1 MSNPAIPADINDL
14 RSVAATLSD
23 MIAMAYQAHNN
34 CDIDSETECGGE
46 QYGDGSADEH
56 CRLRDAEATVTLIR
70 LKHKAAK
77 KATEV
82 TKSMQSLQ
90 PGQLAMYGSCKV
102 RINSSKL
109 RGIAAPHYRFSC
121 TDYSH
126 EHPNEWG
133 TLTSYQLLRP
143 IAKATA

>member
-1 MSNPAIPADINDL
+1 
-14 RSVAATLSD
+14 
-23 MIAMAYQAHNN
+23 MI
-34 CDIDSETECGGE
+34 
-46 QYGDGSADEH
+46 GD
-56 CRLRDAEATVTLIR
+56 
-70 LKHKAAK
+70 
-77 KATEV
+77 
-82 TKSMQSLQ
+82 
-90 PGQLAMYGSCKV
+90 LAMYGSCQV

-143 IAKATA
+143 IAKATGQKEEDFAEKHSDLGTIDLSHDMGIKPLTSPFGDDHFA